1 MARDTEWY
9 PRMGDIP
16 GLDFA
21 SPDVDRSKLPGHDSR
36 PETHVFE
43 FDGERRESLW
53 WRTGDGDTS
62 GSPAQAHAH
71 VEEPGR
77 PAAEILR
84 LLYEALELPGQ
95 PADYHFAIQSA
106 AGLLWNRRRSEPG
119 VLPKMEELC
128 WLDIQLVEA
137 CPQAV
142 SYEGNDGLTY
152 YAITAFHSLISLYE
166 REGFI
171 EEALKVVE
179 RAKPFGRQ
187 VEGEQERLEAKLAA
201 IQSEGQR

>member
-9 PRMGDIP
+9 SRMGDIL
-16 GLDFA
+16 GLEFT
-21 SPDVDRSKLPGHDSR
+21 SPDVDRSKLPGHDST
-36 PETHVFE
+36 PEVHVFE

-53 WRTGDGDTS
+53 WRTADGDTS

-71 VEEPGR
+71 DDSADR
-77 PAAEILR
+77 PVADILR
-84 LLYEALELPGQ
+84 RLYEALELPGQ
-95 PADYHFAIQSA
+95 PADYHFAIQGA
-106 AGLLWNRRRSEPG
+106 AGQLWNRRREERD

-128 WLDIQLVEA
+128 WLDIRLVES

-142 SYEGNDGLTY
+142 SYEGTDGATY

-171 EEALKVVE
+171 ADALAVVL

-201 IQSEGQR
+201 IESEGQR